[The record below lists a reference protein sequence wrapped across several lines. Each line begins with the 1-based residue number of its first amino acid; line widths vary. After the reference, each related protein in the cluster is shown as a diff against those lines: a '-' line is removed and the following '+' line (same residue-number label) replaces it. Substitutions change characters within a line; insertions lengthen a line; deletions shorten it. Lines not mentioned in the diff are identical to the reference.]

1 MGMVSAMS
9 DNGPSSSAP
18 DGQSRGAEASPGPR
32 LASQG
37 VDVTVPARIVS
48 SSTVYR
54 GAIFS
59 VEDRR
64 IALTG
69 ADGHETMIRRQ
80 VVRHC
85 PSVVMLVHD
94 EATDRYILEREYRAG
109 SDTFAY
115 GLPAG
120 LMDAGESVEHCA
132 LRELREETGVVP
144 DSADDMRF
152 ESAGDCYSSEGMTD
166 ELVHILVL
174 HLRAWHEVGRDFDPD
189 EYVDSS
195 WVDWPTLC
203 ASPIRESNAVIAL
216 QHEMIRRLRHT

>member
-1 MGMVSAMS
+1 MS

-120 LMDAGESVEHCA
+120 LMDAGRASNIALCENCA
-132 LRELREETGVVP
+132 RKPVW
-144 DSADDMRF
+144 
-152 ESAGDCYSSEGMTD
+152 C
-166 ELVHILVL
+166 
-174 HLRAWHEVGRDFDPD
+174 
-189 EYVDSS
+189 
-195 WVDWPTLC
+195 
-203 ASPIRESNAVIAL
+203 PIRPMTCGSSRPVTATPQRA
-216 QHEMIRRLRHT
+216 